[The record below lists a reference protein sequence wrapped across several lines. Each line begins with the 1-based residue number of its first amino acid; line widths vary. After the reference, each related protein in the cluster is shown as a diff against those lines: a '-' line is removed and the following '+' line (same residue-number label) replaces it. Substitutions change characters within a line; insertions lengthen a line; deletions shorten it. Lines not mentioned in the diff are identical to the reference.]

1 MKIYTILLLLTIAML
16 AVVGEAAALATPTE
30 IAAADNVYISNVTYD
45 PGSFFTGDTG
55 TVTVAV
61 ANGNANLSEVA
72 NHATF
77 GFDNSFQLTS
87 GTYDASS
94 NIGPLQTR
102 TYIFSVITQA
112 SDGSY
117 YPTFSLNLAD
127 VKSLYYKGIVKVDN
141 TPIVATLLD
150 KPDAFTQATKNTLS
164 LQLANPR
171 NNDVKNVIV
180 NVDGG
185 VSGVDILPATQYIG
199 VLSSGTSTLVNFTVT
214 PNVET
219 TLNVTVKY
227 DNGDNHH
234 SVGLQIPVT
243 FTTDKKQAD
252 PVMSNIVVTTTA
264 GITHVTGDVT
274 NAGMSNANAVTV
286 TSLAPGVPQDPYKSY
301 VIGALKPDDFGSFE
315 VTFSANSG
323 TNVPIQL
330 SYKDTDGNVITATQN
345 VTVPLFSAG
354 SQDSGSPVLPVIA
367 VIIVVGIFIG
377 GWYFYLRR
385 YKE

>member
-1 MKIYTILLLLTIAML
+1 MKIVTLFLLLTIAML
-16 AVVGEAAALATPTE
+16 VMVSGAAALATPDE
-30 IAAADNVYISNVTYD
+30 ITAADNVYISNVTYD

-61 ANGNANLSEVA
+61 TNGNANISEVS

-87 GTYDASS
+87 GNYDASS

-102 TYIFSVITQA
+102 TYTFSVVTQA
-112 SDGSY
+112 PDGSY
-117 YPTFSLNLAD
+117 YPTFSVNLAD

-150 KPDAFTQATKNTLS
+150 KPDAFTQSTKNTLS

-180 NVDGG
+180 GVEGG
-185 VSGVDILPATQYIG
+185 SGVDILPATQYIG
-199 VLSSGTSTLVNFTVT
+199 VLSSGTSTTANFTVT

-264 GITHVTGDVT
+264 GVTQVTGDVT

-315 VTFSANSG
+315 VTFSADPG
-323 TNVPIQL
+323 TEVPIQL
-330 SYKDTDGNVITATQN
+330 SYKDTDGNVIAATHD
-345 VTVPLFSAG
+345 VTVPLVSAG
-354 SQDSGSPVLPVIA
+354 SQDSGFPVLPVIA
-367 VIIVVGIFIG
+367 VIIVVAIFCG

>member
-1 MKIYTILLLLTIAML
+1 MKVITPLIVSIIALFALTG
-16 AVVGEAAALATPTE
+16 AVAALATPTE

-45 PGSFFTGDTG
+45 PGSFFTGDSG

-61 ANGNANLSEVA
+61 TNGNANISEVA

-77 GFDNSFQLTS
+77 GFDNNFQLLS
-87 GTYDASS
+87 GDYDASS

-102 TYIFSVITQA
+102 TYTFSIITQ
-112 SDGSY
+112 SLDGSY
-117 YPTFSLNLAD
+117 YPTFSVNLAD
-127 VKSLYYKGIVKVDN
+127 VKSLYYKGLVKVDN
-141 TPIVATLLD
+141 TPIVATLAD
-150 KPDAFTQATKNTLS
+150 KPDAFTQSTKNTIG

-180 NVDGG
+180 TVDGG
-185 VSGVDILPATQYIG
+185 NNADILPATQYLG
-199 VLSSGTSTLVNFTVT
+199 VLSSGTSMLVNFTVT
-214 PNVET
+214 PNTET
-219 TLNVTVKY
+219 TLNVTVNY

-234 SVGLQIPVT
+234 SVALQIPVT
-243 FTTDKKQAD
+243 FTTDKTRAD
-252 PVMSNIVVTTTA
+252 PVMTNLVVTTTA

-274 NAGMSNANAVTV
+274 NAGMSNANGVTV

-315 VTFSANSG
+315 VTFTANPG
-323 TNVPIQL
+323 TTVPIQL
-330 SYKDTDGNVITATQN
+330 SYKDTDGNVISTTQN

-354 SQDSGSPVLPVIA
+354 TQDAGFPFLPVI
-367 VIIVVGIFIG
+367 VIILVVGLFAG